1 MKFTTLIFA
10 ITFSLFSAIGHAKT
24 LADSVGVRNDD
35 GKKVILFK
43 VKAKDTYYSIG
54 RRYHVKPAAI
64 MKYNGSKKETLSIGA
79 IISIPTNMPYKKVSA
94 EKIVKETKKEKK
106 ARLAREAKEGSKK
119 SKKYTEEA
127 ETPSVAQQEDN
138 EPAVKESVQT
148 DQPAIKKPGSKAPAL
163 EYKVSH
169 GETLFGIAKRFNTTV
184 DNIKKENNLTSNI
197 LSSGQI
203 LIIKP
208 ASAAPE
214 TQPVVHNEM
223 IAKRDSTMVAPI
235 KDSSNAE
242 HHINANRFGLFE
254 KNEKGPATWIE
265 DPGLDPNKKL
275 VLHRTAPIGTVIKI
289 TNPMTNRT
297 TFAKVVGR
305 FTENESTKDVIIV
318 MTKNVADAL
327 GALDKRFYVNI
338 TYGSTNE

>member
-10 ITFSLFSAIGHAKT
+10 LTLSFFSISAHAKT
-24 LADSVGVRNDD
+24 PVDSVGVKNDD

-54 RRYHVKPAAI
+54 RRYRVKPAAI

-79 IISIPTNMPYKKVSA
+79 IISVPTDMPYKKSSA

-106 ARLAREAKEGSKK
+106 TRLAREAREDKK
-119 SKKYTEEA
+119 SKKYTEEV
-127 ETPSVAQQEDN
+127 ETPAVAQQEDTEPVVKQPVQTA
-138 EPAVKESVQT
+138 EPAG
-148 DQPAIKKPGSKAPAL
+148 KKTVNKAPAL

-169 GETLFGIAKRFNTTV
+169 GETLFSIAKRFNTTV
-184 DNIKKENNLTSNI
+184 DNIKKENNLTSNT
-197 LSSGQI
+197 LSSGQT
-203 LIIKP
+203 LIIQP
-208 ASAAPE
+208 ASEAPE

-223 IAKRDSTMVAPI
+223 VVKRDSTVVAPI
-235 KDSSNAE
+235 KDSSSAE
-242 HHINANRFGLFE
+242 RRFNANRFGLFE
-254 KNEKGPATWIE
+254 KNEKGPATWID

-305 FTENESTKDVIIV
+305 FTENESTRDVIIV
-318 MTKNVADAL
+318 MTKNVANAL

-338 TYGSTNE
+338 TYGSANE

>member
-10 ITFSLFSAIGHAKT
+10 FTFSLLSITGYAKT
-24 LADSVGVRNDD
+24 LIDSVGVRNDD

-43 VKAKDTYYSIG
+43 IKAKDTYYSIG

-79 IISIPTNMPYKKVSA
+79 IISVPTDMPFKRSLP
-94 EKIVKETKKEKK
+94 EKTVKETKKEKK
-106 ARLAREAKEGSKK
+106 ARLAREAKEGK
-119 SKKYTEEA
+119 KKYTEEV
-127 ETPSVAQQEDN
+127 ETPAIAQQEDA
-138 EPAVKESVQT
+138 E
-148 DQPAIKKPGSKAPAL
+148 PAIKQPVQSDESANKKTDSKAPAL

-184 DNIKKENNLTSNI
+184 DHIKKENNLTSNI

-214 TQPVVHNEM
+214 TQPIVHNDM
-223 IAKRDSTMVAPI
+223 VAKRDSTMVAPI
-235 KDSSNAE
+235 KDSSSAE
-242 HHINANRFGLFE
+242 RHVNANRFGLFE
-254 KNEKGPATWIE
+254 KNEKGPATWID

-338 TYGSTNE
+338 TYGSANE

>member
-1 MKFTTLIFA
+1 MKINILIVAVFV
-10 ITFSLFSAIGHAKT
+10 SLVSLSVHAKT
-24 LADSVGVRNDD
+24 KADSVGVRNDD
-35 GKKVILFK
+35 GKKVVLFK
-43 VKAKDTYYSIG
+43 IKPKDTYYSIG

-79 IISIPTNMPYKKVSA
+79 IISVPTDMPYKKSST
-94 EKIVKETKKEKK
+94 EKVVKETKKEKK
-106 ARLAREAKEGSKK
+106 ARLAREAKESKK
-119 SKKYTEEA
+119 KSGKYTEEV
-127 ETPSVAQQEDN
+127 ETPAIAQQEDS
-138 EPAVKESVQT
+138 EPVVKQPVQT
-148 DQPAIKKPGSKAPAL
+148 DESVVKKPGSKAPAL

-184 DNIKKENNLTSNI
+184 ENIKRENNLTSNI
-197 LSSGQI
+197 LSSGQV

-208 ASAAPE
+208 ASSAPE
-214 TQPVVHNEM
+214 TQPIVHSEM
-223 IAKRDSTMVAPI
+223 VAKRDSTTVAPA
-235 KDSSNAE
+235 KDSSSAE
-242 HHINANRFGLFE
+242 RHINANRFGLFE
-254 KNEKGPATWIE
+254 KNEKGAATWID

-305 FTENESTKDVIIV
+305 FTENESTRDVIIV

-338 TYGSTNE
+338 TYGSANE